1 MGCCRFPIKNIPNC
15 MKAFDS
21 PISHQIGATSLT
33 LLDHTVVLI
42 PMTRDLR
49 DTYTTSIKTPVF
61 HGRVTMPRSEKSIRK
76 QLIRFI
82 IGARGYVGSISQ
94 ARDTLVS
101 FACAELSRSLLCPI
115 SEKNNQNLISSLTFK
130 TPNFTGIV
138 VRYVIT
144 AGDKPFK
151 PTAPH

>member
-1 MGCCRFPIKNIPNC
+1 MGCCRFLIKNIPNC

-33 LLDHTVVLI
+33 LLDHTAVLI
-42 PMTRDLR
+42 MTRDLR

-61 HGRVTMPRSEKSIRK
+61 HGRVTMPRSETSIRK
-76 QLIRFI
+76 QLIKFN

-94 ARDTLVS
+94 ARDTLLCI
-101 FACAELSRSLLCPI
+101 ACAELCRSLLCSI
-115 SEKNNQNLISSLTFK
+115 SEKTSQSLISSLSLK
-130 TPNFTGIV
+130 TPKLTGIV
-138 VRYVIT
+138 ARYVIT